1 MDKQAIFQFK
11 RHTFSSLFGLIV
23 IATMKEQFVLLLVPR
38 IDACIKLLIVANVKA
53 GLERVD
59 IVTLFI
65 ALLVHE
71 RKALHVGKEVLK
83 NLVLHRAVATAKVV
97 EGRNAAH
104 DPVHD
109 SAHHN
114 DTE

>member
-1 MDKQAIFQFK
+1 MHF
-11 RHTFSSLFGLIV
+11 TSLFGLIV
-23 IATMKEQFVLLLVPR
+23 IATMKEQLVLLLEPR
-38 IDACIKLLIVANVKA
+38 ISACIKLLIVANVKA

-97 EGRNAAH
+97 KGRNAAH
-104 DPVHD
+104 DPVHNC
-109 SAHHN
+109 AHHN